1 LPSKPFTESRD
12 NIWHN
17 QNPLKEI
24 AMEGAARRRKR
35 RREVLAAVLGVV
47 AVVLIWRAIW
57 DIAAAVMSPLTSL
70 IIGLAL
76 TGVIG
81 YLNKD
86 YLRELF

>member
-1 LPSKPFTESRD
+1 MSLQLREYKTPAKSIAR
-12 NIWHN
+12 
-17 QNPLKEI
+17 I
-24 AMEGAARRRKR
+24 AMGEAARRRKR

-57 DIAAAVMSPLTSL
+57 DMAAAVMSPLTSL
-70 IIGLAL
+70 VIGLAL
-76 TGVIG
+76 IGVIA

>member
-1 LPSKPFTESRD
+1 
-12 NIWHN
+12 
-17 QNPLKEI
+17 
-24 AMEGAARRRKR
+24 MEEAARRSKR

-57 DIAAAVMSPLTSL
+57 DMAAAVMSPLTSL
-70 IIGLAL
+70 VIGLAL
-76 TGVIG
+76 IGVIA

>member
-1 LPSKPFTESRD
+1 L
-12 NIWHN
+12 
-17 QNPLKEI
+17 QEI
-24 AMEGAARRRKR
+24 AIEEAARRSRR

-57 DIAAAVMSPLTSL
+57 DMAAALMSPLTSL
-70 IIGLAL
+70 VIGLAL
-76 TGVIG
+76 IGVIA